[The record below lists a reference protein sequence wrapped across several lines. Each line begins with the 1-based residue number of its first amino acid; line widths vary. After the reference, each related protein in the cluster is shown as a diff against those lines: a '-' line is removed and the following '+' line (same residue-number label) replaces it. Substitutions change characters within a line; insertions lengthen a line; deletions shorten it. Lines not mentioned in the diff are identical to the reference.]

1 MRRSESRRS
10 TARLRCARVSV
21 RAVRAGR
28 KNRRAGDTNFRTR
41 TQLAARGW
49 TVRARI
55 KEKQE
60 VAKGTLLVTFDLL
73 GEQVDFRPGQY
84 FFVTL
89 PDIGH
94 QDEKGL
100 RRHITVVTSPNEK
113 GVLGFATRMRD
124 SAFKRSLGELSEG
137 TEVEV
142 EPPKG
147 KFVLPEEPSRP
158 LVFIAGGI
166 GITVF
171 RSMLRYI
178 REERLP
184 YRVTLIYSNRD
195 RDSTAFLDEFRELEQ
210 ALPDLRLILTMTQDT
225 DWNGETRKIDA
236 QFFKD
241 YLGTNLNELTFM
253 VAGPP
258 AMTEGVQQSLE
269 EAGVKEENVIAERYS
284 GY

>member
-1 MRRSESRRS
+1 M
-10 TARLRCARVSV
+10 
-21 RAVRAGR
+21 
-28 KNRRAGDTNFRTR
+28 
-41 TQLAARGW
+41 Q
-49 TVRARI
+49 ARI

-73 GEQVDFRPGQY
+73 GEEVDFKAGQY

-89 PDIGH
+89 PDVGH
-94 QDEKGL
+94 QDDKGL

-124 SAFKRSLGELSEG
+124 SAFKQSLRELPVG

-142 EPPKG
+142 EQPKG
-147 KFVLPEEPSRP
+147 DFTLPEETSRP
-158 LVFIAGGI
+158 LVFVAGGI

-178 REERLP
+178 REEQLP

-195 RDSTAFLDEFRELEQ
+195 RESTAFLDELRELEQ
-210 ALPDLRLILTMTQDT
+210 EIPDFGLILTMTQDGG
-225 DWNGETRKIDA
+225 WEGETLKVDA
-236 QFFKD
+236 QFVKD
-241 YLGTNLNELTFM
+241 HLEEDLNQYTFL

-258 AMTEGVQQSLE
+258 AMAEGVQKALE
-269 EAGVKEENVIAERYS
+269 EAGVNEENVVAERYS

>member
-1 MRRSESRRS
+1 
-10 TARLRCARVSV
+10 LRALI
-21 RAVRAGR
+21 
-28 KNRRAGDTNFRTR
+28 
-41 TQLAARGW
+41 Q
-49 TVRARI
+49 
-55 KEKQE
+55 EKKE

-73 GEQVDFRPGQY
+73 GEEVDFRAGQY

-89 PDIGH
+89 PDVGH
-94 QDEKGL
+94 KDDKGL

-113 GVLGFATRMRD
+113 GVLGLATRLRD
-124 SAFKRSLGELSEG
+124 SAFKRTLRELPVG

-142 EPPKG
+142 DAPKG
-147 KFVLPEEPSRP
+147 RFVLPEDSSRP
-158 LVFIAGGI
+158 LVFVAGGI

-195 RDSTAFLDEFRELEQ
+195 PESTAFLDELRELEGE
-210 ALPDLRLILTMTQDT
+210 LPDLRLILTMTQDPA
-225 DWNGETRKIDA
+225 WSGETRKVDA
-236 QFFKD
+236 QFFRD
-241 YLGTNLNELTFM
+241 YLGDDLNAFTFL

-258 AMTEGVQQSLE
+258 PMAEAVQKALA
-269 EAGVKEENVIAERYS
+269 EAGVERENVIAERYS